1 MQHKNATAVQSQVL
15 SATKEKTDLLAISPT
30 GTGKTEAFVIPIL
43 AKLVTVPAENRTQ
56 VLIISPTRELT
67 LQTANRIES
76 LSKGLE
82 ITSLAIYGG
91 QSYETSK
98 TALAQKQ
105 DIIIATP
112 GRLLDLIEK
121 DWLDLLS
128 VELLV
133 IDEIDQLLDLGF
145 LQSLYLLIGELPKD
159 CSKWMFSATM
169 NAETKKLADKILRKP
184 KEIQVLSNDEKK
196 LHERIFF
203 VDKDD
208 KKELLKHLILSK
220 NLSQV
225 IVFTRTTHA
234 VDRIQKFLM
243 QHGIPSASL
252 YGEKKQS
259 EREKALDDLIKKEI
273 RVLIATDIATR
284 GIDIQSLEAI
294 FNYEVPETA
303 ETYIHRIG
311 RTSRGLND
319 GYAFT
324 FCDADENAKL
334 IQLQGALKRTIPIED
349 SHPFVLN
356 WQKSLS
362 KPKKS
367 SKKKRK

>member
-145 LQSLYLLIGELPKD
+145 LQSLYHLIGKLPKD

-311 RTSRGLND
+311 RTSRGSHD

-324 FCDADENAKL
+324 FCDADDNPKL